1 MTEIA
6 PLKYYEYNN
15 IEVLVENKTVTKLT
29 ITLLALDKPFRY
41 YIGKIIKFSIHGDKF
56 FGYATLNNIIDMG
69 SYYKFVFVDYDTTI
83 RDQVSISDRLII
95 KDTFP
100 ITNNNEVAT
109 IQDIHDKVITTKTDF
124 STHKLIDTFPTDG
137 KSGLFTGVEKFKLET
152 QPMFLKYDAKFGLGQ
167 WKETL
172 KLKLY
177 SGLNRY
183 KIYFYVV
190 ATRTVASFTIINLND
205 SFALEDVN
213 SDVEFDIGLKYYSY
227 EDEAHVYHN
236 YVGLYLGD
244 FYETLTLYIG
254 ITKEEDY
261 ILPPGLILRASS
273 EMELNGTFKFRLR
286 TTLNYVN
293 RDDEKHLVINN
304 QQP

>member
-15 IEVLVENKTVTKLT
+15 VEVLVENKTATELT

-152 QPMFLKYDAKFGLGQ
+152 QPMFLKYDVLFNTGD

-183 KIYFYVV
+183 KIYFCFGKPK
-190 ATRTVASFTIINLND
+190 TVASFTIINLDD

-213 SDVEFDIGLKYYSY
+213 SDAEFDVGLKYYSY
-227 EDEAHVYHN
+227 TDEGHVYHN
-236 YVGLYLGD
+236 YIGLYLGSD
-244 FYETLTLYIG
+244 FNETLTLYIG

-261 ILPPGLILRASS
+261 ILPEGLVLRASS
-273 EMELNGTFKFRLR
+273 EKKLNDTFKFRLR

-293 RDDEKHLVINN
+293 KDDEKHLVIS
-304 QQP
+304 